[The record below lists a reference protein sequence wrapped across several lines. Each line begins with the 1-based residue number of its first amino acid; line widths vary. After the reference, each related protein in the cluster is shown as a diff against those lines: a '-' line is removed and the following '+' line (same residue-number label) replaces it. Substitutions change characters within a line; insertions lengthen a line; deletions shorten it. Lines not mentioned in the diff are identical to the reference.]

1 MVRHII
7 TGVMMS
13 CAALCAAH
21 AQDTT
26 PPQNI
31 QLQQQEIAKGEPAR
45 WTQPDTTKAQ
55 QERTLRKEIGA
66 ALAEAKQACQKGS
79 AAERG
84 ACMKEAQA
92 TYQRDLANMSQLLA
106 RSQQQSQQ

>member
-7 TGVMMS
+7 TGVMVA
-13 CAALCAAH
+13 CAALSAAH

-26 PPQNI
+26 PPQNV
-31 QLQQQEIAKGEPAR
+31 QLQRQEIAKGEPAR
-45 WTQPDTTKAQ
+45 WSQPDTTRAQ

-66 ALAEAKQACQKGS
+66 ALAEARQACQKGP

-92 TYQRDLANMSQLLA
+92 TYQRDLANMPQLLA
-106 RSQQQSQQ
+106 QSQQQSQQ